1 MSIKYKKLELIIK
14 NENYMYNIYILYN
27 MSPKRKF
34 NNAIK
39 LESNN
44 KIIKTELD
52 NFVIFNDLYLDNIE
66 EPIPSDID
74 ENFNI
79 FNWYDPFGDD
89 SIFYIFIDP
98 YNDDIDFLFDLIF

>member
-1 MSIKYKKLELIIK
+1 
-14 NENYMYNIYILYN
+14 

-34 NNAIK
+34 NNSTK

-66 EPIPSDID
+66 EPIPCDID
-74 ENFNI
+74 DDFDI
-79 FNWYDPFGDD
+79 SNWYDPYEDD
-89 SIFYIFIDP
+89 HSFSIWYDP
-98 YNDDIDFLFDLIF
+98 YDDDDLDILL